1 MEPDSPALRR
11 AERRYQIEIQR
22 NLSWNFSA
30 QLVHGMLGQTGF
42 RLINAPTFLPAYLMM
57 LSGGSEFIVGLALSL
72 QAFGMVLT
80 PMVGANLIEHRKRV
94 LPLGFF
100 VGGLMRT
107 TILMIA
113 LSGLFLAGQST
124 LIALLV
130 CLTLL
135 GLFQGMQGVI
145 FNFLM
150 SKVIPVSK
158 RGRLTGLR
166 NFLAGITS
174 AVVAWLGGTYLIG
187 DDPTAA
193 GYSWTFLLAFVL
205 TTVGLL
211 SLLAMREPEPPTVK
225 QKQSLKKRFG
235 DVPQLLRDDPAFTR
249 YFLARSL
256 ATMGRMSMPFYIL
269 YAGQSIGLTGA
280 TLGIVT
286 FAFTISGTFSN
297 LVWGALSDR
306 RGFRDTF
313 LFSIALWVASTLL
326 LMSSDGYLITVLVFV
341 GVGAAVQGFQNA
353 SMNLTL
359 EFGDRED
366 LPVRIAL
373 ANMASEVAG
382 TIGPLLGGLLAA
394 LWNYEAVFITSVVF
408 LTIGGIVVRIYVPEP
423 RRRVTTQHKV

>member
-1 MEPDSPALRR
+1 LEPESPSLRR
-11 AERRYQIEIQR
+11 AERRYQVEIKR
-22 NLSWNFSA
+22 NLSWNFTA
-30 QLVHGMLGQTGF
+30 HLFHGMLGQTGF
-42 RLINAPTFLPAYLMM
+42 RLINAPTFLPAYIMM
-57 LSGGSEFIVGLALSL
+57 LSGGSEFVVGLALSL

-100 VGGLMRT
+100 IGGLMRT
-107 TILMIA
+107 TILLIA
-113 LSGLFLAGQST
+113 LSGFFLAGESA
-124 LIALLV
+124 LIALLI

-150 SKVIPVSK
+150 SKVIPVTK

-174 AVVAWLGGTYLIG
+174 AIVAWLGGTYLIG
-187 DDPTAA
+187 DSPTAA
-193 GYSWTFLLAFVL
+193 GYSWTFLVAFVL
-205 TTVGLL
+205 TTIGLL
-211 SLLAMREPEPPTVK
+211 ALLAVREPEPPTVK
-225 QKQSLKKRFG
+225 LKQSLKQRFG
-235 DVPQLLRDDPAFTR
+235 DIPQLLRDDPAFTR

-269 YAGQSIGLTGA
+269 YAGQSIGLSGE

-297 LVWGALSDR
+297 LFWGALADR

-313 LFSIALWVASTLL
+313 LAAIALWVLSTLL
-326 LMSSDGYLITVLVFV
+326 LMSADGYLVTVLVFV

-366 LPVRIAL
+366 LPVRIAI

-394 LWNYEAVFITSVVF
+394 LWNYEAVFITSMAF

-423 RRRVTTQHKV
+423 RRKASS

>member
-1 MEPDSPALRR
+1 VEADSIALRR
-11 AERRYQIEIQR
+11 AERRYQIEIKR
-22 NLSWNFSA
+22 NLSWNFTA
-30 QLVHGMLGQTGF
+30 QLFHGMLGQTGF

-113 LSGLFLAGQST
+113 LSGLLLAGQST

-205 TTVGLL
+205 TTMGLL

-225 QKQSLKKRFG
+225 QKQSLKQRFG
-235 DVPQLLRDDPAFTR
+235 DIPQLLRDDPAFTR

-280 TLGIVT
+280 TLGIIT

-297 LVWGALSDR
+297 LIWGALSDR

-326 LMSSDGYLITVLVFV
+326 LMSADGYLITVLVFV

-394 LWNYEAVFITSVVF
+394 LWNYEAVFVTSVVF

-423 RRRVTTQHKV
+423 RRRVTT

>member
-1 MEPDSPALRR
+1 VEPDSIALRR
-11 AERRYQIEIQR
+11 AERRYQIEIKR
-22 NLSWNFSA
+22 NLSWNFAA
-30 QLVHGMLGQTGF
+30 QLFHGMLGQTGF

-100 VGGLMRT
+100 IGGLMRA

-174 AVVAWLGGTYLIG
+174 AIVAWLGGTYLIG

-205 TTVGLL
+205 TTIGLL
-211 SLLAMREPEPPTVK
+211 SLLAMKEPEPPTVK
-225 QKQSLKKRFG
+225 QKQSLKQRFG
-235 DVPQLLRDDPAFTR
+235 DIPQLLRDDPAFTR

-297 LVWGALSDR
+297 LIWGALSDR

-326 LMSSDGYLITVLVFV
+326 LMSADGYLVTVLVFV

-423 RRRVTTQHKV
+423 RRRMTT

>member
-1 MEPDSPALRR
+1 
-11 AERRYQIEIQR
+11 
-22 NLSWNFSA
+22 
-30 QLVHGMLGQTGF
+30 
-42 RLINAPTFLPAYLMM
+42 
-57 LSGGSEFIVGLALSL
+57 
-72 QAFGMVLT
+72 
-80 PMVGANLIEHRKRV
+80 
-94 LPLGFF
+94 
-100 VGGLMRT
+100 
-107 TILMIA
+107 
-113 LSGLFLAGQST
+113 LAGQST

-205 TTVGLL
+205 TTMGLL

-225 QKQSLKKRFG
+225 QKQSLKQRFG
-235 DVPQLLRDDPAFTR
+235 DIPQLLRDDPAFTR

-280 TLGIVT
+280 TLGIIT

-297 LVWGALSDR
+297 LIWGALSDR

-326 LMSSDGYLITVLVFV
+326 LMSADGYLITVLVFV

-394 LWNYEAVFITSVVF
+394 LWNYEAVFVTSVVF

-423 RRRVTTQHKV
+423 RRRVTT

>member
-1 MEPDSPALRR
+1 MEADSIALRR
-11 AERRYQIEIQR
+11 AERRYQIEIKR
-22 NLSWNFSA
+22 NLSWNFTA
-30 QLVHGMLGQTGF
+30 QLFHGMLGQTGF

-113 LSGLFLAGQST
+113 LSGLLLAGQST

-205 TTVGLL
+205 TTMGLL

-225 QKQSLKKRFG
+225 QKQSLKQRFG
-235 DVPQLLRDDPAFTR
+235 DIPQLLRDDPAFTR

-280 TLGIVT
+280 TLGIIT

-297 LVWGALSDR
+297 LIWGALSDR

-326 LMSSDGYLITVLVFV
+326 LMSADGYLITVLVFV

-394 LWNYEAVFITSVVF
+394 LWNYEAVFVTSVVF

-423 RRRVTTQHKV
+423 RRRVTT